1 MIIGID
7 IDDTVALTNDALI
20 EEAIM
25 FDKVCVKGRGIKN
38 KDAYSFMEMF
48 YWSVID
54 LDNFMKH
61 VRNSKF
67 FLGIEPATD
76 AVSVVN
82 ELYADGNK
90 IIFITKR
97 KNNLKTKIMTKKW
110 LKMNGFKFNKLIL
123 GAERKGDI
131 CEREGISLF
140 IDNDLRN
147 IYDAMDYGIDCILM
161 GDAYN
166 KGEKEVKRFTT
177 WKEIE
182 KYYNEVVKNG

>member
-1 MIIGID
+1 
-7 IDDTVALTNDALI
+7 
-20 EEAIM
+20 
-25 FDKVCVKGRGIKN
+25 
-38 KDAYSFMEMF
+38 
-48 YWSVID
+48 
-54 LDNFMKH
+54 
-61 VRNSKF
+61 
-67 FLGIEPATD
+67 
-76 AVSVVN
+76 
-82 ELYADGNK
+82 
-90 IIFITKR
+90 
-97 KNNLKTKIMTKKW
+97 
-110 LKMNGFKFNKLIL
+110 MNGFKFNKLIL

>member
-20 EEAIM
+20 EEAIL